1 VRGTEVSNEKSVDD
15 THREMLR
22 HLNERMQY
30 LTAEWER
37 TRDNFIG
44 IFTNVASL
52 LDTFVALEKRRMKIE
67 SDEER

>member
-1 VRGTEVSNEKSVDD
+1 
-15 THREMLR
+15 MLR
-22 HLNERMQY
+22 HLSERMQY

-52 LDTFVALEKRRMKIE
+52 LDTFVALEKRRMEIE